1 MLMQGFKQIG
11 SMACAAM
18 AVFLFSYS
26 FSISLAATDDFTQGR
41 GEFISKS
48 GSLPVNPD
56 NQFPFEEKDEEAG
69 DEVQDSFSLVCV
81 PAEILSFVSTQDQFH
96 FIHQASGSDHIV
108 ARVPIYLAKRALI
121 I

>member
-1 MLMQGFKQIG
+1 MQEFKQIG

-26 FSISLAATDDFTQGR
+26 FSISLAA
-41 GEFISKS
+41 SKDYS
-48 GSLPVNPD
+48 HTKHEVVSKGGTLPVSPNA
-56 NQFPFEEKDEEAG
+56 QFPFEEKDEEAG
-69 DEVQDSFSLVCV
+69 DEFSDSFSLICV
-81 PAEILSFVSTQDQFH
+81 PAEILSFVSTQDQFY
-96 FIHQASGSDHIV
+96 FIHQPTGSDHII